1 MIEYRVPLVPGPT
14 RVPAP
19 VLEAFGRDYP
29 ASDLEPEFASL
40 YAETEAGLRTVLG
53 ARGRV
58 AIMTGEG
65 MLALWG
71 ALKSVVAP
79 GDRVVAVAAGL
90 FGEGIG
96 GMAEGLGADVAYDR
110 YPSEEVP
117 NPDRVA
123 ERVAEHEPAVVT
135 LVHCE
140 TPAGTLSPLR
150 ALCEA
155 IRDAAPD
162 TVICVD
168 AVSSAGGAPL
178 QVDDWGVD
186 LCLVGT
192 QKALSVPPDGAMVAV
207 SERAWDRIERVGY
220 AGYDALGPWK
230 EVGPP
235 GSFPYT
241 PSWHVTA
248 AIHAACG
255 LLLEEGLDA
264 VLERHAGAAA
274 RCRERAAD
282 LGLEL
287 FPVDPASSSP
297 TVTALV
303 VPDTHEWPALDAAL
317 RERGVVLGG
326 SWGALQGRVF
336 RLGHMGD
343 QARTGLVDQAMDALA
358 AIVGR

>member
-1 MIEYRVPLVPGPT
+1 MKTPAYASLVMVSLLSLLLVSAAAPAATIHLVTHSFDPLDGEPELAGRLLADEPAEGEYAYYLVQLSGPPTEYR
-14 RVPAP
+14 
-19 VLEAFGRDYP
+19 
-29 ASDLEPEFASL
+29 
-40 YAETEAGLRTVLG
+40 
-53 ARGRV
+53 
-58 AIMTGEG
+58 
-65 MLALWG
+65 
-71 ALKSVVAP
+71 K
-79 GDRVVAVAAGL
+79 
-90 FGEGIG
+90 
-96 GMAEGLGADVAYDR
+96 
-110 YPSEEVP
+110 
-117 NPDRVA
+117 
-123 ERVAEHEPAVVT
+123 
-135 LVHCE
+135 
-140 TPAGTLSPLR
+140 
-150 ALCEA
+150 
-155 IRDAAPD
+155 
-162 TVICVD
+162 D

-192 QKALSVPPDGAMVAV
+192 QKAMSVPPDGAMVAV

-264 VLERHAGAAA
+264 VLERHAAAAA
-274 RCRERAAD
+274 RCRERTAD

-297 TVTALV
+297 TVTALA

-336 RLGHMGD
+336 RVGHMGD

-358 AIVGR
+358 EILGR